1 MKKIQLF
8 VLFVFCNLA
17 MVFAQSATETTVD
30 FEKKVPANALSIT
43 VPSSAKAVEAV
54 LEEKFKKETKGK
66 GKGAGKNTG
75 FLGVTYAK
83 ISASTMDYYY
93 RVEKADKDDKSAN
106 VLLFISLGN
115 NNFIKSD
122 KYPQEMAA
130 AKGELESLLKEVKIY
145 DLTENVKV
153 QEKAVEKVLDQQ
165 KKLEGEMASLEKQL
179 KETQANIEKNKGSQ
193 DKQKKSIEEEQ
204 NKLKQFKSDLEALT
218 K

>member
-1 MKKIQLF
+1 MKKAQLF
-8 VLFVFCNLA
+8 FVLLLCNLS
-17 MVFAQSATETTVD
+17 MVFAQSASEVTVD

-43 VPSSAKAVEAV
+43 IPASTKTVEAV
-54 LEEKFKKETKGK
+54 MEEKFKKETKGK

-75 FLGVTYAK
+75 FLGVIYSK
-83 ISASTMDYYY
+83 ISASTMDYFY
-93 RVEKADKDDKSAN
+93 RVEKADKEDKSSN

-130 AKGELESLLKEVKIY
+130 AKGELEGLLKEVKIY
-145 DLTENVKV
+145 ELTENVKG
-153 QEKAVEKVLDQQ
+153 QEKAVEKVLEQQ
-165 KKLEGEMASLEKQL
+165 KKLEGEMTSLEKQL

-193 DKQKKSIEEEQ
+193 EKQKKMIEDEQ

>member
-8 VLFVFCNLA
+8 VLFILCNLSA
-17 MVFAQSATETTVD
+17 VFAQGATEVTVD

-43 VPSSAKAVEAV
+43 IPASVKTVEAV
-54 LEEKFKKETKGK
+54 MEEKLKKETKGK
-66 GKGAGKNTG
+66 SKGAGKNTG
-75 FLGVTYAK
+75 FLGVAYPK
-83 ISASTMDYYY
+83 ISASTMDYFY
-93 RVEKADKDDKSAN
+93 RVEKTDKDDKSSN

-130 AKGELESLLKEVKIY
+130 AKGELEGLLKEVKIY
-145 DLTENVKV
+145 DLTEEVKV
-153 QEKAVEKVLDQQ
+153 QEKAVEKVLEAQ
-165 KKLEGEMASLEKQL
+165 KKLEGEMTSLEKQL
-179 KETQANIEKNKGSQ
+179 KETQANIEKNKTSQ
-193 DKQKKSIEEEQ
+193 EKQKKSIEDEQ

>member
-1 MKKIQLF
+1 MKKLQLF
-8 VLFVFCNLA
+8 FALLLCNLS
-17 MVFAQSATETTVD
+17 MVFAQSASEVTVD

-43 VPSSAKAVEAV
+43 IPAGVKTVEAV
-54 LEEKFKKETKGK
+54 LEEKFKKETKAK
-66 GKGAGKNTG
+66 AKGAGKNTG
-75 FLGVTYAK
+75 FVGATYTK
-83 ISASTMDYYY
+83 ISASTMDYFY
-93 RVEKADKDDKSAN
+93 RVEKTDKDDKSSN

-145 DLTENVKV
+145 DLTESVKG
-153 QEKAVEKVLDQQ
+153 QEKAVEKVLEQQ
-165 KKLEGEMASLEKQL
+165 KKLEGEMTSLEKQL

-193 DKQKKSIEEEQ
+193 EKQKKSIEDEQ
-204 NKLKQFKSDLEALT
+204 NKLKQFKSDLDALS